1 MDDVLT
7 WEDDIAVLNHS
18 YHSILLPL
26 YQRRAELEAR
36 EEEERKRRE
45 ADFPLTKEEFATKGR
60 DVGRRAV
67 VFLTTTDTAAKE
79 KMLSEY
85 GWAWRQVRPLME
97 VFEKDVSFVLVTFRH
112 FSLKVL
118 FCLESVQFGG
128 CSDAD
133 FGGYGGEG

>member
-18 YHSILLPL
+18 YHSILLSL
-26 YQRRAELEAR
+26 YQRRAELEAG

-45 ADFPLTKEEFATKGR
+45 ADFPLTKGR
-60 DVGRRAV
+60 DVRRRAT
-67 VFLTTTDTAAKE
+67 VFLTTTDMAAKE

-97 VFEKDVSFVLVTFRH
+97 VFEKDVSFSCYVLVF
-112 FSLKVL
+112 FAEVVVL
-118 FCLESVQFGG
+118 FRKRSIRRL
-128 CSDAD
+128 
-133 FGGYGGEG
+133 